1 MLPVPTPRWSLPLTG
16 PARPKLKPEDSVDGH
31 SPVKTLTRLE
41 LPSARAPSPAKVP
54 CKPKPPA
61 MELAKLV
68 RSICSQRTHHA
79 PITTI
84 APRDFQQ
91 GGGDHL
97 PRSVTSP
104 PPTGDFASIRNVTR
118 LEERHSIAI
127 SDLHQKRI
135 DDLHYDEQAEWPH
148 GRSASAGPSSPS
160 PPRPVAVLEPAYDRP
175 APERQYTQSP
185 AQERQPAYAQPEER
199 HTIAIST
206 LRQRVDDRMYVQRAV
221 DLTNEA
227 RDNRSRSP
235 APTRQYTQPPAHE
248 RQPAY
253 VQPTPMYHER
263 QLPERQYI
271 EPPAHQVAPAY
282 PSPRLSTT
290 TKEDLGTIIGLSL
303 YADIHGV
310 RVVRSTGPAKVS
322 GIKAGEYVTGINHVP
337 VKSLAQFREQLA
349 VDLPLRPSIILTLRG
364 NGDIVRVVSIPTA
377 TARHSPSRS
386 PRPFRYPDESSN
398 ASPSRS
404 ARGRAG
410 SLSPPRWVVPPGNC
424 SPIRE
429 REAARQPYSTG
440 SVASS
445 RATSPQRRRLTSDSV
460 PIVVP
465 SPRSLLPSVIPSG
478 QWLPQVPPLVVQN
491 NASPSRRGTRGYRDP
506 QRPHAG
512 SPVVGPTRGNPA
524 RPTFH

>member
-1 MLPVPTPRWSLPLTG
+1 
-16 PARPKLKPEDSVDGH
+16 
-31 SPVKTLTRLE
+31 
-41 LPSARAPSPAKVP
+41 
-54 CKPKPPA
+54 

-104 PPTGDFASIRNVTR
+104 PPTGDFATIRNVTR

-322 GIKAGEYVTGINHVP
+322 GIKAGEYVTAINSVL
-337 VKSLAQFREQLA
+337 VGTLADFWDQLA
-349 VDLPLRPSIILTLRG
+349 ADIPLRPKVVLSMLGSLTHESYDVQIKVPRSQRSMGMMSPTLTSPAPQPKGGGRMSPKTTLVLLEGRLTPPHVRTDGASPPYAVGARLSPLR
-364 NGDIVRVVSIPTA
+364 I
-377 TARHSPSRS
+377 RHSSGILLVAEKGFFWGSISRIKS
-386 PRPFRYPDESSN
+386 ISRIGFFLSFLSN
-398 ASPSRS
+398 
-404 ARGRAG
+404 
-410 SLSPPRWVVPPGNC
+410 L
-424 SPIRE
+424 
-429 REAARQPYSTG
+429 
-440 SVASS
+440 
-445 RATSPQRRRLTSDSV
+445 
-460 PIVVP
+460 
-465 SPRSLLPSVIPSG
+465 
-478 QWLPQVPPLVVQN
+478 
-491 NASPSRRGTRGYRDP
+491 
-506 QRPHAG
+506 
-512 SPVVGPTRGNPA
+512 
-524 RPTFH
+524 